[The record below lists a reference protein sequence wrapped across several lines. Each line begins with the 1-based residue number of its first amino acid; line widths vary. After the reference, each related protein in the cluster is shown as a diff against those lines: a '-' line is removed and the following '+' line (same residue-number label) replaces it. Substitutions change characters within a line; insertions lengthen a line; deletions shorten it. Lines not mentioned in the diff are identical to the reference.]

1 MARFLLRA
9 LCLSIGFG
17 GFAVPAGAGTTL
29 ADLLEQPVIHC
40 GDARLDRAR
49 LAPYYAS
56 HAALPLWLEGQAP
69 GSRAHRLRHALE
81 NAETEGLDSLRYH
94 VEEIRLHWLPAQ
106 TDACLD
112 LLLTDAFDRFSRELR
127 RGRVGPHEADPS
139 WELRPDAFDPV
150 ANLQDARTERAF
162 TVLLESLAPRYPGYA
177 RLRDALA
184 QYRRIAGQG
193 GWSPLP
199 PGPALKPGDRH
210 AQVPALRARLRAE
223 GDLPRLALSFG
234 NRVDAALAGAVR
246 AFQRRHGL
254 SPDGV
259 AGPRTRDALNVPV
272 QVRIAQLQRAMER
285 LRWLPHDPG
294 RHFVQINTAG
304 FELEV
309 IEDGKTVLKMRT
321 INGTPR
327 EATPSFGGTLQSLVI
342 NPYWHVPARIAR
354 DRLWPRIRRD
364 PGYLDRNGFR
374 IIDRRNGWRELP
386 LSPRIWS
393 MLEQDNGLLLR
404 QDPGPKNL
412 MGRLSFVFPNPH
424 DIFLHDTPQRS
435 LFEQATRS
443 FSEGCVRIE
452 DALTLARHTL
462 RTLPEWTEAR
472 LRGEIAALRHETLT
486 LPEPIPVYVLYLPA
500 WVDDEGRAQFRDD
513 HYRRE
518 SLLASYFPAR

>member
-1 MARFLLRA
+1 MVRFLLRT
-9 LCLSIGFG
+9 LCLVTGFG
-17 GFAVPAGAGTTL
+17 GFAVPAGAGTAL
-29 ADLLEQPVIHC
+29 ADLLELPVIHC
-40 GDARLDRAR
+40 GDARLDRAQ
-49 LAPYYAS
+49 LAPYYAG
-56 HAALPLWLEGQAP
+56 HAGSPLWLDGPAP

-81 NAETEGLDSLRYH
+81 TADTEGLDPIRYH
-94 VEEIRLHWLPAQ
+94 VEEIRRHWPPAAAE
-106 TDACLD
+106 ACLD
-112 LLLTDAFDRFSRELR
+112 LLLTDAYDRYSREMR

-150 ANLQDARTERAF
+150 AALQDARTEREFGA
-162 TVLLESLAPRYPGYA
+162 LLDSLAPRYPGYA
-177 RLRDALA
+177 RLREALA
-184 QYRRIAGQG
+184 RYRRIAGQG

-199 PGPALKPGDRH
+199 PGPTLEPGNEH

-234 NRVDAALAGAVR
+234 VRVDAGLADAVR

-259 AGPRTRDALNVPV
+259 VGPRTRDALNVPV
-272 QVRIAQLQRAMER
+272 QVRVAQLQRAMER
-285 LRWLPHDPG
+285 MRWLPHDPG
-294 RHFVQINTAG
+294 RHFVQVNTAG

-309 IEDGKTVLKMRT
+309 IEDGKTVLQMRT
-321 INGTPR
+321 INGSPR
-327 EATPSFGGTLQSLVI
+327 EATPSFSGTLQSLVI
-342 NPYWHVPARIAR
+342 NPYWHVPTRIAR

-364 PGYLDRNGFR
+364 PAYLDRNGFR

-386 LSPRIWS
+386 LTPRIWS
-393 MLEQDNGLLLR
+393 MLEHDNGLLLR

-424 DIFLHDTPQRS
+424 DIFLHDTPQRG
-435 LFEQATRS
+435 LFKQAIRT

-452 DALTLARHTL
+452 DALALARHTL

-472 LRGEIAALRHETLT
+472 VRGEIAALRHETLP

-500 WVDDEGRAQFRDD
+500 WVDDGGRAQFRED

-518 SLLASYFPAR
+518 SVLASYFPAR